1 MSTPIYQLC
10 IIKNNIAMWK
20 AYRGLPDEQRKD
32 LDKKE
37 AASREAVGAKP
48 IVGCFSA
55 WADEEHPYWSL
66 LCFPSLEARIKH
78 TQTLQEIGWLENVD
92 AFTLL
97 GTSESE
103 PAAVTIPNP
112 TYKLWILKTSP
123 AGEARIRLMSQ
134 EEQVEI
140 MGKHDAIM
148 KELGV
153 VNVITCNSYWCNEG
167 YSYFGIDAYP
177 NIEANMKMMQALEG
191 LGWKQAMDSFTLLGI
206 PEPEGA

>member
-10 IIKNNIAMWK
+10 IIKNNIAMWQ

-37 AASREAVGAKP
+37 AASREAVGAKS
-48 IVGCFSA
+48 IVYCFSA

-66 LCFPSLEARIKH
+66 LRFPSLEARIKH
-78 TQTLQEIGWLENVD
+78 TQDLQAIGWLEGAD

-103 PAAVTIPNP
+103 PLEVTIPNP
-112 TYKLWILKTSP
+112 FYKLWLLKVSP
-123 AGEARIRLMSQ
+123 AGEIRLSAMSQ
-134 EEQVEI
+134 AEMAEI
-140 MGKHDAIM
+140 MQKHDAIM

-153 VNVITCNSYWCNEG
+153 VNVITCNSYWCNES

-191 LGWKQAMDSFTLLGI
+191 LGWKQAVDSFTLLGI
-206 PEPEGA
+206 PMPGGA

>member
-1 MSTPIYQLC
+1 MSTPIYQLVVYN
-10 IIKNNIAMWK
+10 NNIAMWQ
-20 AYRGLPDEQRKD
+20 AYHALPEEKRKE
-32 LDKKE
+32 LNGKE
-37 AASREAVGAKP
+37 EASRKAHDVKQ

-55 WADEEHPYWSL
+55 WADEAHPYWGL
-66 LCFPSLEARIKH
+66 LRFPSLEARIKH
-78 TQTLQEIGWLENVD
+78 TQTLQEIGWLEMND

-103 PAAVTIPNP
+103 PAAVTIPDP
-112 TYKLWILKTSP
+112 IYKLWLLKVSP

-134 EEQVEI
+134 AEQVET

-153 VNVITCNSYWCNEG
+153 VNVITCNSYWCNES

-191 LGWKQAMDSFTLLGI
+191 LGWKQAVDSFTLLGI
-206 PEPEGA
+206 PMPEGA